1 MKKLKF
7 KFKNFNYTYYDK
19 VCDFLV
25 EISQYN
31 REHINWNWARWEWM
45 FFHPEF
51 NRSQPRP
58 TRSAGSSFSSIMT
71 ALARMF
77 STSAMRP

>member
-1 MKKLKF
+1 M
-7 KFKNFNYTYYDK
+7 TMDK

-51 NRSQPRP
+51 NRSLIEKI
-58 TRSAGSSFSSIMT
+58 GLWFLNEELIG
-71 ALARMF
+71 LATYDLYF
-77 STSAMRP
+77 GEGFFVTKKGFEELE